1 MTSASFV
8 VRALGVDDADA
19 VAALYQQSVQQLIG
33 FGGEGPFAFDAEVYR
48 RDGFGTDPAF
58 AGIGVVP
65 ASSVGA
71 AGDPSSGDAVLAAYL
86 LYTFGY
92 DTDRTERHLVV
103 LDLLVDERHRSLGA
117 GAMLM
122 DAARRIALE
131 RGVRE
136 LSWRVHIR
144 NTRGIRFY
152 ERLGAHLSEEI
163 REMHWVPQE
172 MPQQLR

>member
-1 MTSASFV
+1 MTTASFV
-8 VRALGVDDADA
+8 VRALGIDDANA

-33 FGGEGPFAFDAEVYR
+33 FGSEGPFAFNADVYR
-48 RDGFGTDPAF
+48 RDGFGSDPAF

-65 ASSVGA
+65 V
-71 AGDPSSGDAVLAAYL
+71 PSRESDEARSDAELAAYL

-92 DTDRTERHLVV
+92 DTDRSERHLVV

-144 NTRGIRFY
+144 NTRGVRFY
-152 ERLGAHLSEEI
+152 ARLGAHLSEEI
-163 REMHWVPQE
+163 REMHWVPPE
-172 MPQQLR
+172 PAT